1 MNLEDFQSQFQKA
14 WLSIDKKKSIFVFF
28 SLCLCG
34 LVIVFSRVISLTSGP
49 WVKLSLS
56 FAPIFLIGGLLF
68 ALGII
73 ITQAYTYAQKGKK
86 VSYLQIAFGS
96 WKTLVAVTYITL
108 PMLLLCLLSW
118 LVLGVFFLLKE
129 IPAVGD
135 MVSVF
140 LSFAPFVLILLSLFL
155 IFFNVMLLFFL
166 TPPLSEK
173 KELDLSIWK
182 ETFQK
187 ILYNPLVSLLSLFV
201 ACLPLAFVLTFLVLA
216 AVLTQKSYLP
226 SVDPLLIGMKWFF
239 LMLPFNALL
248 TPVIIF
254 FFNFAAEFHSYSNE
268 NLKVLVKSSS

>member
-1 MNLEDFQSQFQKA
+1 MSLEIFQSQFQKA
-14 WLSIDKKKSIFVFF
+14 WLSIDKKKSLFVFF
-28 SLCLCG
+28 SLCVCG
-34 LVIVFSRVISLTSGP
+34 LVVVFSRVVSLTSGP
-49 WVKLSLS
+49 WMKLSLS

-73 ITQAYTYAQKGKK
+73 LTQAYKSEEEGQK
-86 VSYLQIAFGS
+86 VSYLQIAFKS

-108 PMLLLCLLSW
+108 PMLMLCLLSW

-155 IFFNVMLLFFL
+155 IFFNIILLFFL

-173 KELDLSIWK
+173 KELGLEIWK
-182 ETFQK
+182 ETFLK
-187 ILYNPLVSLLSLFV
+187 LFYNPLVSLLSLFV
-201 ACLPLAFVLTFLVLA
+201 ACLPLMFALSFLVLA

-226 SVDPLLIGMKWFF
+226 SVDPLLVGMKWFF

-254 FFNFAAEFHSYSNE
+254 FFNFASEFHSYSNE
-268 NLKVLVKSSS
+268 SLNSTAKISS